1 MVPRGDGG
9 GGGGGARRLLLL
21 ALRSPSRS
29 LRLWLLLLLLLAALG
44 HAWTYREEPEESDR
58 WVAGRGPAAPAVF
71 FFLSFSFFFFF
82 FFFSPLRFAPRL
94 VFQPPLRRFRRSFG
108 HSAALSL
115 SFCPPRREVCSES
128 KVATTKYPCLKPGGE
143 LSTCFR

>member
-1 MVPRGDGG
+1 MVPRGD
-9 GGGGGARRLLLL
+9 GGGGARRLLLL

-71 FFLSFSFFFFF
+71 FLFCFVF
-82 FFFSPLRFAPRL
+82 PRRFAPRL

-108 HSAALSL
+108 H
-115 SFCPPRREVCSES
+115 
-128 KVATTKYPCLKPGGE
+128 
-143 LSTCFR
+143 